1 MPTGLSVLAVSL
13 LTELSITIEFPFFIW
28 GIVDIAIGE
37 YYSVLD
43 IKRRS
48 PIPAIIKP
56 TITKMFEKWVMS
68 PAGGASDALV
78 KVAPIITSN
87 IPNIFSTSVN
97 PMGISVLKPKTSRFN
112 FTVSRLF

>member
-1 MPTGLSVLAVSL
+1 MANKKS
-13 LTELSITIEFPFFIW
+13 W
-28 GIVDIAIGE
+28 E

-43 IKRRS
+43 IKRRN

-56 TITKMFEKWVMS
+56 VITKMFEKWVMS
-68 PAGGASDALV
+68 PAGGVSDALV
-78 KVAPIITSN
+78 RVAPIMMSI

-97 PMGISVLKPKTSRFN
+97 PMGISVLKPKPSSFN